1 MDNQNRILVLITLS
15 DSGIE
20 TIKSN
25 PELPKKEMEFVQQWK
40 QKNLLESFYISV
52 SKKDAVLIFANIDEN
67 TSKELIESLP
77 YFPYMANITYHHLN
91 KQF

>member
-1 MDNQNRILVLITLS
+1 MNRIMVLITLS

-25 PELPKKEMEFVQQWK
+25 PDLPKKEMEFVSRWK
-40 QKNLLESFYISV
+40 EEGTLESFFISV
-52 SKKDAVLIFANIDEN
+52 SKKDAVLIFKNVDES
-67 TSKELIESLP
+67 TVKGLIESLP
-77 YFPYMANITYHHLN
+77 YFPYMAQIAYHHLN